1 MKSDKVALL
10 LIAVLCALAAR
21 WLLSPSRA
29 NLPAPQ
35 ATVHLLPLVGPTR
48 PDLMDVQRT
57 LEAFTGVQATL
68 EKPVVLPVSALQQWR
83 AQYEAERLQPVI
95 PSQVGHYWLAI
106 TQQDLFTSQV
116 PQWRFCYG
124 SQFEHS
130 GVLSSARM
138 GPFPGEDPA
147 LARSRLQKMVLR
159 YVLEGAYAMRRVEDP
174 KSLLYARILGP
185 DDLDRMD
192 FKI

>member
-1 MKSDKVALL
+1 MRSDKVALL
-10 LIAVLCALAAR
+10 LIVVLCALAAR
-21 WLLSPSRA
+21 WLLSPTRA
-29 NLPAPQ
+29 NLPAPL
-35 ATVHLLPLVGPTR
+35 ATVHLLPLVGPTP
-48 PDLMDVQRT
+48 PDLTEVQRT

-68 EKPVVLPVSALQQWR
+68 EKPVPLPASALQQWR
-83 AQYEAERLQPVI
+83 AQYEAERLQPAI
-95 PSQVGHYWLAI
+95 PSRAGQYWLAI

-116 PQWRFCYG
+116 PQWRYCYG

-147 LARSRLQKMVLR
+147 LARTRLHKMVLR
-159 YVLEGAYAMRRVEDP
+159 YVLEGAYAMKRVEDP
-174 KSLLYARILGP
+174 KSLLFARILGP